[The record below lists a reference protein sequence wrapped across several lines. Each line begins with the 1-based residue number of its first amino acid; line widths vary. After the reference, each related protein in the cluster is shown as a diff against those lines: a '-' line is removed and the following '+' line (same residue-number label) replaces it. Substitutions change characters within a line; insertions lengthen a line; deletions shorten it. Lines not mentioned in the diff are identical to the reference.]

1 MTIIKLIKAKEVL
14 MPIFQ
19 QKLSPKLSYK
29 IMKFVSKIELE
40 ETFYDSKLKDI
51 IDKYGA
57 KDAEGKLQ
65 TTEDGIRISEG
76 KQDECKQALAELD
89 SVEVIPPEIRFSL
102 DELSEIKLSAID
114 MFKLADFIDEDK

>member
-14 MPIFQ
+14 MPVFQ

-29 IMKFVSKIELE
+29 IMKFVSKIEVE
-40 ETFYDSKLKDI
+40 ETFYNTKLKEI

-57 KDAEGKLQ
+57 KDSEGNLQ
-65 TTEDGIRISEG
+65 TTENGVQIAEG
-76 KQDECKQALAELD
+76 KREECKNALAELD
-89 SVEVIPPEIRFSL
+89 AVEVTPPDIQFSL

-114 MFKLADFIDEDK
+114 MFMLADFIAEK